1 MEEIF
6 QIEAKYHGLKAPL
19 HVDMNN
25 AINGKKKSLKKSD
38 REASSHGKI
47 PQFWYKAMMNNK
59 AIKKSIKKNDKPI
72 LELL

>member
-6 QIEAKYHGLKAPL
+6 QIEAKYHELKAQL
-19 HVDMNN
+19 HADMNN
-25 AINGKKKSLKKSD
+25 TISGKKKSQKNSNKEDGSY
-38 REASSHGKI
+38 EKI

-59 AIKKSIKKNDKPI
+59 AIKKSIKKDDKPI